1 MPERLLRGIPA
12 NSCLHVDMLSTHIM
26 LHTCTRVH
34 VCNFSPTKPP
44 YPRPLSS
51 GSNCSNQHRLSQTQ
65 GLSSKAE
72 VARDLG
78 QPRPCRGHTK
88 RPR

>member
-1 MPERLLRGIPA
+1 MPEGLLRGIPA
-12 NSCLHVDMLSTHIM
+12 NTCLYVNMLSTHTM
-26 LHTCTRVH
+26 CTY

-44 YPRPLSS
+44 YPHPLSS
-51 GSNCSNQHRLSQTQ
+51 DSNCSNQHPLSQTR

-78 QPRPCRGHTK
+78 QPRPCWEDMK